1 MIFIKRQWVFSDEEN
16 VTELTEEL
24 GEKLACG
31 ELLAGVLQ
39 ARGIKS
45 VREAEDFLRSAD
57 EEHDPYLLPDIALFL
72 NRIKRARLSRETVC
86 VYGDYDADGVT
97 ATAITVYALE
107 KFGIERVIKYLPDR
121 TTDGYGMNREAV
133 KKIADLGAT
142 LIVTVDCGISCV
154 DEIKYAKGLGID
166 TVVTDH
172 HTCPEVLPECVAV
185 INPKREDASYPFSQL
200 AGAGVAY
207 KLASVLLEGETEK
220 IASLAAVGTVAD
232 VVSLTGE
239 NRAIVKKGLKEIN
252 EKPLPGIAALFARA
266 GKSGEIFAEDISFI
280 LAPRINSAGR
290 MDRADAAYELLTADD
305 AERADEKA
313 ERLCDFNDLRK
324 KEEAKIYKEAVE
336 LIKEGSLADDEVI
349 VVGKEGWHA
358 GVTGIVAAR
367 ITEAAHKPCMVI
379 AYEGERGKGSA
390 RSIEGINLYDALA
403 AAKESLVSFGGHAL
417 AAGAVIDKAKEASF
431 RKSINEWVR
440 GNVTEEARIR
450 RIKIDLRPPVKAVTK
465 RNIEMLSL
473 LEPTGADN
481 AKPVFAFTDAKI
493 TDMRMLSEGKHL
505 KLIAEKDS
513 YSIEGIKFN
522 IGSMAKKLYTGKRV
536 HLAGTLEMNSYTGRP
551 QLLIKDILY

>member
-1 MIFIKRQWVFSDEEN
+1 MIVIRKQWVFSDEEN
-16 VTELTEEL
+16 VTELTEEIS
-24 GEKLACG
+24 ERLACG

-39 ARGIKS
+39 ARGIKT
-45 VREAEDFLRSAD
+45 VREAEEFLRSSD

-72 NRIKRARLSRETVC
+72 NRIKRARLSGETVC

-97 ATAITVYALE
+97 ATAIMVYALE

-121 TTDGYGMNREAV
+121 MTDGYGMNQDAV
-133 KKIADLGAT
+133 RKIAEMGAA
-142 LIVTVDCGISCV
+142 LIVTVDCGISCA
-154 DEIKYAKGLGID
+154 DEIKYAKSLGID

-185 INPKREDASYPFSQL
+185 INPKREGTNYPFGEL

-207 KLASVLLEGETEK
+207 KLASVILEGKTEK
-220 IASLAAVGTVAD
+220 IASLAAIGTVAD
-232 VVSLTGE
+232 VVSLAGE
-239 NRAIVKKGLKEIN
+239 NRTIVKKGLKEIN
-252 EKPLPGIAALFARA
+252 ENPLPGIAALFARA

-280 LAPRINSAGR
+280 LAPRINSSGR
-290 MDRADAAYELLTADD
+290 MDKPDAAYELLTADN
-305 AERADEKA
+305 AEMADEKA
-313 ERLCDFNDLRK
+313 ERLCDLNDLRK

-336 LIKEGSLADDEVI
+336 LIKEDSLAEDEVI
-349 VVGKEGWHA
+349 VVGKEGWHS

-379 AYEGERGKGSA
+379 AYEGEKGKGSA
-390 RSIEGINLYDALA
+390 RSVEGINLYDALA
-403 AAKESLVSFGGHAL
+403 AARESLVSFGGHAL
-417 AAGAVIDKAKEASF
+417 AAGAVIEKANEAAF
-431 RKSINEWVR
+431 RKSINEWAAR
-440 GNVTEEARIR
+440 NVTEEARIR
-450 RIKIDLRPPVKAVTK
+450 RIKIDLRPPVSAITK

-481 AKPVFAFTDAKI
+481 AKPVFAIADAKI

-505 KLIAEKDS
+505 KLTAEKDS
-513 YSIEGIKFN
+513 YFIEAVKFN
-522 IGSMAKKLYTGKRV
+522 VGSMAKKLYTGKRV